1 MTPSWEAN
9 LQRPADRTS
18 APLGRGLRL
27 RLRDLHAVKNRVRF
41 LLPLA
46 LLLALAACATPMTPE
61 PQSPPEYATPLMG
74 AFVPTGFWN
83 DLNGFKELEERVGG
97 EFDLGHWYTSWS
109 HAYDPVPVND
119 LLEHGRIPLVSWQSH
134 VPSVA
139 DIAAGLHDDYVRDWA
154 RQAAAAPGVLYVRP
168 FPEMNG
174 DWAPWHGDP
183 ENLKRAWRRLVTLF
197 KEEGAHNVRW
207 VFSPNVTDEPRTQEN
222 RMENY
227 YPGTEYVDVL
237 ALDGYNW
244 GSTRPYIGW
253 RSFDEVFATGYER
266 ITALGP
272 QPVWI
277 PEVAST
283 EHGGDKA
290 QWITD
295 MLSSTAFGRL
305 EAIIWFNEDKETD
318 WRIESSVASAEAF
331 REWFE
336 WRAADEGQ
344 QIMAARARV
353 AAGAATQTG
362 ADALTVAAAPAAHAA
377 STDTGRVTG
386 SGQEAE
392 LRAEVVLLTHR

>member
-1 MTPSWEAN
+1 MRASGGRSLRARR
-9 LQRPADRTS
+9 LVVTS
-18 APLGRGLRL
+18 GKNRALFAAPLL
-27 RLRDLHAVKNRVRF
+27 
-41 LLPLA
+41 
-46 LLLALAACATPMTPE
+46 LLLALAACASPLTVEVETPT
-61 PQSPPEYATPLMG
+61 TFTRPLMG

-83 DLNGFKELEERVGG
+83 DLDAFRELEGTVGG
-97 EFDLGHWYTSWS
+97 EFDVGHWYTSWS
-109 HAYDPVPVND
+109 YEYDPIPVND
-119 LLEHGRIPLVSWQSH
+119 LLSHGRIPLVSWQSH

-139 DIAAGLHDDYVRDWA
+139 DIAAGLHDDYVRRWA
-154 RQAAAAPGVLYVRP
+154 SQAAEAPGLLYVRP

-183 ENLKRAWRRLVTLF
+183 ENLKLAWQRLVKLF
-197 KEEGAHNVRW
+197 EEEGAHNVRW
-207 VFSPNVTDEPRTQEN
+207 VFSPNVTDEPRTLEN

-253 RSFDEVFATGYER
+253 RSFDEVFAGGYER

-290 QWITD
+290 EWIRE
-295 MLSSTAFGRL
+295 MLSSTAFDRL

-318 WRIESSVASAEAF
+318 WRIESSHASEEAF

-336 WRAADEGQ
+336 WRAAQHTLDDSQPE
-344 QIMAARARV
+344 AEEP
-353 AAGAATQTG
+353 
-362 ADALTVAAAPAAHAA
+362 APARP
-377 STDTGRVTG
+377 S
-386 SGQEAE
+386 
-392 LRAEVVLLTHR
+392 EVVLLTHR